1 MILLIKVNTLLK
13 NYIQLDKQV
22 IGLVELTRMRRINQV
37 KLVYKIIE

>member
-13 NYIQLDKQV
+13 NYIQSDKQV